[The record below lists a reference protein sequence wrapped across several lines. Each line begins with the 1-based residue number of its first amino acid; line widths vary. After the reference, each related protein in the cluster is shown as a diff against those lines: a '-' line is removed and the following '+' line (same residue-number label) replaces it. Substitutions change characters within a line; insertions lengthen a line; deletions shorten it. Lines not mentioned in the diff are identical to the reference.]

1 MSVASDADLVSSMA
15 GRLAMVER
23 ELLAAKREI
32 IEKDKKIV
40 RLEKKVAILSRSSQ
54 EGEGESVVKELKQR
68 CLEYQRQIA
77 DMEVRG
83 CFAKPVIGE
92 LSLVQLALTP
102 PLQTIPP
109 CME

>member
-1 MSVASDADLVSSMA
+1 
-15 GRLAMVER
+15 MVER